1 MNGASHKQD
10 RQDIAGKMTTV
21 AAGADVVALLERL
34 ERLDTCAV
42 SDALD
47 RLQLRGATIGIRPL
61 WPCPRIVGRAVTV
74 KIVPAGIAKPSVHLA
89 TPAIEAAEPGD
100 VVVVDNAGRTDV
112 SSWGD
117 ILSNAAL
124 TRGVRGV
131 VIDGA
136 CRDIDGSREIGFP
149 VFGKAV
155 VPVTARGRII
165 QESFNTPIQ
174 VAGVQVRPGDLL
186 IADGSGAV
194 FIPREKASE
203 VIEVGKRLAAREAA
217 MVEAGRAGRSVVD
230 VMHDTQFDAALE
242 EGT

>member
-1 MNGASHKQD
+1 M
-10 RQDIAGKMTTV
+10 
-21 AAGADVVALLERL
+21 AADSSSSQTARLLERL

-47 RLQLRGATIGIRPL
+47 HLQLRGSTLGIRPL

-74 KIVPAGIAKPSVHLA
+74 KIVPAGLARPREHLA
-89 TPAIEAAEPGD
+89 TPAIEAAQPGD
-100 VVVVDNAGRTDV
+100 IIVIDNAGRTDV

-124 TRGVRGV
+124 ARGLRGV

-149 VFGKAV
+149 VYGRAV
-155 VPVTARGRII
+155 VPVTARGRVI
-165 QESFNTPIQ
+165 QESFNTLIQ

-186 IADGSGAV
+186 IADGSGTV
-194 FIPREKASE
+194 FIPQERAGE
-203 VIEVGKRLAAREAA
+203 VLDLAERLAAKEAA
-217 MVEAGRAGRSVVD
+217 MVDAVRAGRSVVE
-230 VMHDTQFDAALE
+230 VMHDSQFEAALE
-242 EGT
+242 QAPR